1 MLWHKTLKS
10 VRDAEFGTSLFKRCV
25 RWISTL
31 NISYLQIKK
40 VTVAQQIAYICQA
53 DT

>member
-1 MLWHKTLKS
+1 M
-10 VRDAEFGTSLFKRCV
+10 D
-25 RWISTL
+25 INL

-40 VTVAQQIAYICQA
+40 ATVAQQIAYICQA